1 MEIDYLSKSYALT
14 KNINRGK
21 RIRSF
26 VVCRA
31 FTGELRRKSKKKKI
45 SKITKK
51 KEVRVGKLFA
61 RPVGKRD

>member
-21 RIRSF
+21 RNRSL

-31 FTGELRRKSKKKKI
+31 FTGELRRKSKKKI

-51 KEVRVGKLFA
+51 KVRVGKLFA